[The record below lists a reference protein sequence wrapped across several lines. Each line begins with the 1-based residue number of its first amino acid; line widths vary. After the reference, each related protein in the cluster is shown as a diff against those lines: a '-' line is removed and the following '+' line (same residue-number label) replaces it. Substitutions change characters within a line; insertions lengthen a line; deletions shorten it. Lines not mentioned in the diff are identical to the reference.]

1 MIFSGKSPTLTEVV
15 ASRDLVHRG
24 CCTRDL
30 VRRTSEECRSFAI
43 EERTHVEERIVKLTT
58 GLETLT
64 AQVAAMKI
72 RHEHIPFGG
81 GARDEL
87 KANNGSSTHSMFQ
100 LFGIGTH
107 GTFVTITATTR
118 RSASGN
124 VPAGDRRPATNLR
137 QQNNESG
144 W

>member
-1 MIFSGKSPTLTEVV
+1 MIFSGKSPTVTEVV
-15 ASRDLVHRG
+15 AAA
-24 CCTRDL
+24 RDL

-72 RHEHIPFGG
+72 RHNEHIPFGG

-124 VPAGDRRPATNLR
+124 VPAGDRRPAANLR